1 MKKSISLFVWFSLIV
16 SPLTIVTGQQA
27 PQPNKGGIKINEKT
41 VEKVQS
47 DLKKRSKKNVPKLIL
62 QQSGSLQDIEA
73 ASENETMISALSLTP
88 RDIDLNKAPWEMFA
102 SQLTNQ
108 IDPSG
113 RWKGIQL
120 VASPIA
126 ADWNDPK
133 TGIWIANRVLGDT
146 LPVWGNNYQ
155 NSSQQITKAYELFIR
170 NLHIPQPNSNDQ
182 RKADKARDKYFKA
195 LDEVEKEISVQADR
209 WIQFDRAQQSVPPQN
224 RLSYTDWYQRFAGPK
239 IAAKQQ
245 NATLAAQEFSHWIV
259 AAGGGYA
266 SFANLIQNYDNTAF
280 QVMAEDP
287 NGLRLPYRA
296 FNIRP
301 NLNDFINTSKTIPA
315 SAAPALSFSF
325 NKSSTRIDSSSTTMG
340 AGFSIWAGWW
350 SFGGGAGSTRET
362 FDTSTDDFQM
372 RFSAVNYQV
381 FTITPGPWFDG
392 TAVKAL
398 QDGPWFPDGPI
409 ATGRTLLWGSRGV
422 FGLVPA
428 QIVVA
433 YKPKIFVK
441 MSHSD
446 YSRIKTAVNGSAGFS
461 IGPFGFGASYRRE
474 TTRIEFNDSSNTIT
488 VEDTTDIP
496 HIMAIVSNVLPNF
509 E

>member
-1 MKKSISLFVWFSLIV
+1 MKNVVSLFILLSLAIW
-16 SPLTIVTGQQA
+16 PNTIVTAQQA
-27 PQPNKGGIKINEKT
+27 PHPDKGGIEVNEKT
-41 VEKVQS
+41 VQKVQA
-47 DLKKRSKKNVPKLIL
+47 DLAKRSKKGAPKLVL
-62 QQSGSLQDIEA
+62 KQAGLSTDAQA
-73 ASENETMISALSLTP
+73 ASENETMISALKLTP
-88 RDIDLNKAPWEMFA
+88 RDVDLNKSPWEMFA
-102 SQLTNQ
+102 SQLTSQ

-133 TGIWIANRVLGDT
+133 TGAWIANRVIGDT

-155 NSSQQITKAYELFIR
+155 NSSQQVTKAYELFIR
-170 NLHIPQPNSNDQ
+170 NLHIPQPNADDQ
-182 RKADKARDKYFKA
+182 KKADRARDKYFKA
-195 LDEVEKEISVQADR
+195 LDEVEKEITIQADR
-209 WIQFDRAQQSVPPQN
+209 WVQFDRAQQSVPLQN
-224 RLSYTDWYQRFAGPK
+224 RLTYTDWYQRFAGPK

-280 QVMAEDP
+280 QVTAEDP
-287 NGLRLPYRA
+287 NGLRLPYRT
-296 FNIRP
+296 FDIRP
-301 NLNDFINTSKTIPA
+301 NLNDFITTSKAIAPGA
-315 SAAPALSFSF
+315 PPALSFSF

-340 AGFSIWAGWW
+340 GGFSIWAGWW
-350 SFGGGAGSTRET
+350 SFGAGAGSSRDT
-362 FDTSTDDFQM
+362 FDTSTDEFQM

-381 FTITPGPWFDG
+381 FTITPGTWFDG

-398 QDGPWFPDGPI
+398 QNGPWVSGGPI
-409 ATGRTLLWGSRGV
+409 DTGRTLLWGPKGV

-446 YSRIKTAVNGSAGFS
+446 YSRIKTAINGSAGFS
-461 IGPFGFGASYRRE
+461 IGPFGFGGSYHRE
-474 TTRIEFNDSSNTIT
+474 TAHIEFDDSNNTIT
-488 VEDTTDIP
+488 AEDTSDVP